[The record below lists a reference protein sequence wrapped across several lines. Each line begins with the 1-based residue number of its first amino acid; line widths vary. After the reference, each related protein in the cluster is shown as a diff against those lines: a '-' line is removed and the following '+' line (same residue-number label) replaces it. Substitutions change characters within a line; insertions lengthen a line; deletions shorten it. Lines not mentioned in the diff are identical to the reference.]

1 MFKRTKGY
9 FLLTMLVL
17 TGFAGRVHTNI
28 LTTKERH
35 TLVAELRISKKD
47 LLKSVEGLSTRQLN
61 FKTDKNSLS
70 IKECVYR
77 LVSIESNLWASAE
90 TSLKQESS
98 SIQKTASDDRMLPVI
113 AEQQK
118 SFQYKELKFKNIK
131 EALKFYKSERAEMQR
146 YVQTSTQN
154 VRQHISETAIGNF
167 DAYQLML
174 LNTIYAK
181 QYLQQI
187 EKIKAHPNFP
197 K

>member
-17 TGFAGRVHTNI
+17 TGFAGRIHTNI

-35 TLVAELRISKKD
+35 TLVAELKISKKD
-47 LLKSVEGLSTRQLN
+47 LLKSVEGLSARQLN
-61 FKTDKNSLS
+61 FKADKNSLS
-70 IKECVYR
+70 IKECVNR
-77 LVSIESNLWASAE
+77 LISIESNLWTSAE
-90 TSLKQESS
+90 SSLRQESS
-98 SIQKTASDDRMLPVI
+98 SIQKTASDDKMLAVI

-118 SFQYKELKFKNIK
+118 NFQYKEFKFKNIK
-131 EALKFYKSERAEMQR
+131 EALKFYKGERAEMQR

-154 VRQHISETAIGNF
+154 VRQHISKTAIGNF

-174 LNTIYAK
+174 LNTIFAK

-187 EKIKAHPNFP
+187 ETIKAHPNFP

>member
-17 TGFAGRVHTNI
+17 TGLAGRLHTNI
-28 LTTKERH
+28 LTTKERR
-35 TLVAELRISKKD
+35 TLVAELKTSKKD
-47 LLKSVEGLSTRQLN
+47 LLKTVEELSTKQLN
-61 FKTDKNSLS
+61 FRADKNALS
-70 IKECVYR
+70 IRECVYQ
-77 LVSIESNLWASAE
+77 LVSIEHSLWASTQA
-90 TSLKQESS
+90 SLKQEPS
-98 SIQKTASDDRMLPVI
+98 SIEKTISDDDALSTI
-113 AEQQK
+113 TEQQK
-118 SFQYKELKFKNIK
+118 SFQHKELKFKNIK

-154 VRQHISETAIGNF
+154 VRQHIARTDFGNL

-181 QYLQQI
+181 NCIQQI
-187 EKIKAHPNFP
+187 EKIKVHPNFP